1 MELLSSHLYF
11 LLLRQDWG
19 RRWDWD
25 CSWDEVEDRGLD
37 GECGQLFEG

>member
-11 LLLRQDWG
+11 LLLRQDW
-19 RRWDWD
+19 RWDWD